1 MDDNR
6 GTSIVILNS
15 FHGVEY
21 FKKIVESIKYESFE
35 YNQIV
40 KYNYSYL
47 NSAKEPD
54 NRKIFFRYIKKYD
67 FDIAYI
73 KLKKNIQDKKLQ
85 AEIKKDINNFRLRRM
100 SRKIILLLR
109 NK

>member
-1 MDDNR
+1 MNA
-6 GTSIVILNS
+6 IAPHLNNLNVRKY
-15 FHGVEY
+15 GY
-21 FKKIVESIKYESFE
+21 GKKGNMRPAKAKINMEFD
-35 YNQIV
+35 
-40 KYNYSYL
+40 L

-73 KLKKNIQDKKLQ
+73 KLKKNIQNKNLRV
-85 AEIKKDINNFRLRRM
+85 EIIKDIKNFRLRRM
-100 SRKIILLLR
+100 SRKILFLLR